1 MGLTYFQIIKTFC
14 NAYFP
19 ELDTMES
26 TEDKRRRMRI
36 QFETQVL
43 LHFDDQ
49 DSALKASLKNISM
62 SGIFVKTGEIIALHT
77 PCRVEVILNATNSRL
92 TMETEGMV
100 CRHEDSGLGIEFKSD
115 IEWFALFSI
124 FEHYGKNSH
133 KLVS

>member
-1 MGLTYFQIIKTFC
+1 
-14 NAYFP
+14 
-19 ELDTMES
+19 MES

-36 QFETQVL
+36 QFETQVV
-43 LHFDDQ
+43 LHFDNRNTV
-49 DSALKASLKNISM
+49 LEASLKNISM
-62 SGIFVKTGEIIALHT
+62 SGIFVETEEAIPLNT
-77 PCRVEVILNATNSRL
+77 PCGVEVILNATNSRL

-133 KLVS
+133 KLLS